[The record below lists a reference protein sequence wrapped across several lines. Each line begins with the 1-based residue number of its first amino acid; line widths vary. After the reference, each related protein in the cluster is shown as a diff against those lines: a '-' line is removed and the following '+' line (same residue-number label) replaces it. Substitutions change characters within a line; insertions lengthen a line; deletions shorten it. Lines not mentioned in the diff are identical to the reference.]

1 MKCIDTAPHEFAAN
15 LVYSEYDLDPYFG
28 CDSVVKQVGG
38 STGFMDFERRGE
50 KWQARLRYES
60 SNILPPTGGLLPS
73 GRSFDL
79 EEVREFRLRV
89 RRHPE
94 EDGAGEQK
102 IDAHLAPRWS
112 GMEGENGA
120 GDRVSISVPDELEEG
135 INVRVQS
142 SNIEFERV
150 VTLVRRGFETTGIN
164 GWYFERP
171 SELSNIQDAERY
183 VRVHT
188 DESGPIHAR
197 DGPLAR
203 MGHLLESDRQG
214 YRKTVQNDTD
224 QRGRTLPGYYHTVT
238 FGQRRVREAWPHH
251 DLPREIKHY
260 YAREALSKSKDEP
273 LRHPKLGVSYQTS
286 RWDETLR
293 LSELEKM
300 NEELDEAVISVLR
313 AAGLCTHATD
323 QYVSDAY
330 FEAELRE
337 LEEIAELDLDQIQHE
352 QENVVIR
359 FLADG
364 GFSPVEEEAVA
375 TLLADGG
382 EVSPQKIALEN
393 GRHVDSVRRA
403 LRRIDGLLERSYGK
417 VALRSSHIAGMVHGA
432 IQEARD
438 SVTRA
443 LRAAGT
449 ATRAVKRGLDEK
461 TSSFLAWAEA
471 NGIDHKG
478 SARDARLELRMG
490 EFSSSDEAYKQVAI
504 GFKKWL
510 EAGRDESRFRGGRA
524 TFTHSLKGN
533 TRTYPI
539 HQILGSDRVKGV

>member
-1 MKCIDTAPHEFAAN
+1 MKCIETAPHEFAAN
-15 LVYSEYDLDPYFG
+15 LVFSSHDLDPYFG
-28 CDSVVKQVGG
+28 CDAVVKQVGG
-38 STGFMDFERRGE
+38 STGFMDFQRGDE

-60 SNILPPTGGLLPS
+60 SNIVPPVGGILPS

-79 EEVREFRLRV
+79 EEVREYRLRV

-102 IDAHLAPRWS
+102 IDAHIAPRWD
-112 GMEGENGA
+112 GMEGENRHGE
-120 GDRVSISVPDELEEG
+120 RVSISVPDELEEG

-142 SNIEFERV
+142 SNVEFERV
-150 VTLVRRGFETTGIN
+150 ALLVRRGFETVGVN
-164 GWYFERP
+164 GWYFENP
-171 SELSNIQDAERY
+171 SPLSNIQDAERY

-188 DESGPIHAR
+188 DESGPIHSR

-224 QRGRTLPGYYHTVT
+224 GRGRTLPGYYHTVT
-238 FGQRRVREAWPHH
+238 LGQRRIREAWPHH
-251 DLPREIKHY
+251 DLPREVKHY
-260 YAREALSKSKDEP
+260 YAREALSKSKDDP

-293 LSELEKM
+293 FEALDQL

-313 AAGLCTHATD
+313 SAGLCTHATD
-323 QYVSDAY
+323 QFVSDAY
-330 FEAELRE
+330 FGAELRDRGE
-337 LEEIAELDLDQIQHE
+337 VASLDLDQIQHE

-382 EVSPQKIALEN
+382 EVSPSQIADKNERN
-393 GRHVDSVRRA
+393 VDSVRRA

-417 VALRSSHIAGMVHGA
+417 VALRSSHIAGMVHAA

-449 ATRAVKRGLDEK
+449 ATRAMKRGLDEK

-471 NGIDHKG
+471 NGIDHRG
-478 SARDARLELRMG
+478 DTRTARLELRMG
-490 EFSSSDEAYKQVAI
+490 SFESSRQAYQKIAN
-504 GFKKWL
+504 GFDKWL
-510 EAGRDESRFRGGRA
+510 DAGRDESRYRNGKA
-524 TFTHSLKGN
+524 TFVNERKDGR
-533 TRTYPI
+533 RTI
-539 HQILGSDRVKGV
+539 DVWRALDAA

>member
-1 MKCIDTAPHEFAAN
+1 MKCIETAPHEFTAN
-15 LVYSEYDLDPYFG
+15 LIFSSHDLDPYFG

-38 STGFMDFERRGE
+38 STGFMDFERGAE

-60 SNILPPTGGLLPS
+60 SNICPPVGGILPS

-79 EEVREFRLRV
+79 EEVREYRLRV
-89 RRHPE
+89 RRHPD

-102 IDAHLAPRWS
+102 IDAHLAPRWD
-112 GMEGENGA
+112 GMEGEKRN
-120 GDRVSISVPDELEEG
+120 GDRVSITVPGELEEG
-135 INVRVQS
+135 INVRAQS

-150 VTLVRRGFETTGIN
+150 ATLVRRGFETVGVN
-164 GWYFERP
+164 GWYFENP
-171 SELSNIQDAERY
+171 SPLSNIQDAERY

-197 DGPLAR
+197 TGPIAR
-203 MGHLLESDRQG
+203 MGHLLESDREG
-214 YRKTVQNDTD
+214 YRELKQNDTD
-224 QRGRTLPGYYHTVT
+224 NHGRTLPGFYHTST
-238 FGQRRVREAWPHH
+238 FGPRRVREAWPHH
-251 DLPREIKHY
+251 NLPREVKHY

-273 LRHPKLGVSYQTS
+273 LRHPKLGVSYQVS

-293 LSELEKM
+293 FDDLETL
-300 NEELDEAVISVLR
+300 NEELDEAVISVLE
-313 AAGLCTHATD
+313 AAGLCLHGTD
-323 QYVSDAY
+323 QFVSDAY
-330 FEAELRE
+330 FSAELRDR
-337 LEEIAELDLDQIQHE
+337 EEIPTLDLDQIEHE

-382 EVSPQKIALEN
+382 QVSPTQIADKN
-393 GRHVDSVRRA
+393 GRHVGSVRRA

-432 IQEARD
+432 IQEARE
-438 SVTRA
+438 SVSRA

-461 TSSFLAWAEA
+461 TSSFMAWAEA
-471 NGIDHKG
+471 HGVDFKG

-490 EFSSSDEAYKQVAI
+490 SFSSSSQAYDQI
-504 GFKKWL
+504 LNGFEKWKG
-510 EAGRDESRFRGGRA
+510 AGRDEERYRTGKARFYNESIDS
-524 TFTHSLKGN
+524 TVTLDIF
-533 TRTYPI
+533 
-539 HQILGSDRVKGV
+539 RVLAVR